1 MERLNY
7 HHLLY
12 FFTVAREGSV
22 ARASV
27 SLGLKQ
33 PTVSAQIHALERR
46 LGRQLLER
54 SGRGLKV
61 TPAGET
67 VLHYA
72 ESIFALGGEM
82 LTALDGVAVP
92 APRLAVGVTSSLPPA
107 LAAMLLNPVFDL
119 EPRPLVTMVEASAAA
134 LAAQL
139 AARSLHFVLADARL
153 PNGAPGLVRSH
164 LLLESPVAL
173 FAPPAL
179 ARKMRKDFPSRLAGV
194 PVLMPSPGTLRQE
207 VDTWIAARKLRLE
220 KLAEMP
226 HPEPYALPTGAAIFA
241 PSLLR
246 ESLRTAHGL
255 LPVGELEGAR
265 WPAFLATSGKGAK
278 QPAVDAVIGA
288 AKGLA

>member
-1 MERLNY
+1 MEHLNY

-22 ARASV
+22 ARASLQ
-27 SLGLKQ
+27 LGLKQ

-46 LGRQLLER
+46 LGCKLLER

-67 VLHYA
+67 VLRYA

-82 LTALDGVAVP
+82 LMALDSRTAP
-92 APRLAVGVTSSLPPA
+92 APQLAVGVTSSLPQA
-107 LAAMLLNPVFDL
+107 LAAILLKEVFGL
-119 EPRPLVTMVEASAAA
+119 KPRPLVTIVEAPAQA

-139 AARSLHFVLADARL
+139 GARSLHFALADVNLASS
-153 PNGAPGLVRSH
+153 APGLVHSH
-164 LLLESPVAL
+164 LLLESPVGL
-173 FAPPAL
+173 FAPPPL
-179 ARKMRKDFPSRLAGV
+179 ARKVRKDFPSRLAAV
-194 PVLMPSPGTLRQE
+194 PVLMPSPGGLRQQ
-207 VDTWIAARKLRLE
+207 VDNWLTSRKQRVE

-226 HPEPYALPTGAAIFA
+226 HPEIYALPAGAAIFA

-246 ESLRTAHGL
+246 ECLRTTHGL

-265 WPAFLATSGKGAK
+265 FSAFLAVAGKGAK
-278 QPAVDAVIGA
+278 QPGVDAVIA
-288 AKGLA
+288 AAQRLL

>member
-1 MERLNY
+1 MEHLNY

-22 ARASV
+22 ARASQQ
-27 SLGLKQ
+27 LGLKQ

-46 LGRQLLER
+46 LGRKLLER

-61 TPAGET
+61 TAAGET
-67 VLHYA
+67 VLRYA

-82 LTALDGVAVP
+82 LTALDNRT
-92 APRLAVGVTSSLPPA
+92 APPPKLAVGVSSSLPQA
-107 LAAMLLNPVFDL
+107 LAAILLKKVFGL
-119 EPRPLVTMVEASAAA
+119 KPRPLVTVVEAPAQA

-139 AARSLHFVLADARL
+139 GARTLHFALADVKLA
-153 PNGAPGLVRSH
+153 NSASGLVQNH
-164 LLLESPVAL
+164 LLLESPVGL

-179 ARKMRKDFPSRLAGV
+179 ARKVRKDFPSRLAAV
-194 PVLMPSPGTLRQE
+194 PVLMPSPGGLRQQI
-207 VDTWIAARKLRLE
+207 DNWLTSRKQRPE
-220 KLAEMP
+220 TVAEMP
-226 HPEPYALPTGAAIFA
+226 HPEIYALPAGAAIFA

-265 WPAFLATSGKGAK
+265 FSAFLAAAKGAK
-278 QPAVDAVIGA
+278 QPGVDAVITA
-288 AKGLA
+288 AQGFL

>member
-67 VLHYA
+67 VLRYA

-82 LTALDGVAVP
+82 LTALDGAAAP

-107 LAAMLLNPVFDL
+107 LAAMLLNRVFAL

-134 LAAQL
+134 LADRL
-139 AARSLHFVLADARL
+139 AARSLNFVLADVRL
-153 PNGAPGLVRSH
+153 ASGAPGLVRSH

-173 FAPPAL
+173 FAPPIL
-179 ARKMRKDFPSRLAGV
+179 ARRMRKDFPSRLAGV
-194 PVLMPSPGTLRQE
+194 PVLMPSPGALRQE
-207 VDTWIAARKLRLE
+207 VDSWIAARKLRLE

-226 HPEPYALPTGAAIFA
+226 HPEPYALPAGAAIFA